1 MAYLFAH
8 SSVGSLL
15 RYIRKGNLSFS
26 RRRGKTISASSS
38 SDDVVEVEVQL
49 PGLEEKISISRRDL
63 VDWDGPDDPSNPI
76 NWPLAQKVLVT
87 AVLCAWTFAVYVG
100 SSIYSSSQADV
111 ERIFGVGHVEGALGI
126 ALYVLGYG
134 LGSLLFS
141 PLSEIPAIGRNP
153 PYAISGFLFVI
164 LCIPTALVNNFA
176 GLMVLRF
183 LLGFMCSPCLA
194 TAGASLADIWRPT
207 QFPFAVAMWAMVAT
221 LGPACGPTIS
231 TYAVQ
236 AMGWRFSSWE
246 LLIISAPI
254 YIIMVCFL
262 PETSGPT
269 ILYYE
274 AKRLREET
282 GNEHLL
288 SAAEQKQKDMNLSSL
303 LFDAFIKPW
312 EMNLKDPALL
322 FTTFYLGLAYG
333 VFYSF
338 FESLP
343 LVYPV
348 YYGFSGNSTGLIFLA
363 VLPAGLIA
371 FIGQVLYLKYRVLPL
386 LTSGK
391 FGELE
396 NHLIPGLL
404 ASPLIPIGL
413 FIYAWTSRPSTHWIA
428 PTIGLSTIIV
438 GIYSIAQSIFL
449 YIPNIYPRYAASIFA
464 ANSLA
469 RSLFAFAAILFSTP
483 MFEGIGIDG
492 GVSLLGGLMV
502 LCVVGMGLLYKFGKV
517 LRARSSFAVA

>member
-1 MAYLFAH
+1 MAYLFKH
-8 SSVGSLL
+8 STLGTLINYY
-15 RYIRKGNLSFS
+15 RTGRLSFT
-26 RRRGKTISASSS
+26 RRPAKSISSSSS
-38 SDDVVEVEVQL
+38 SDDVTTDTDANEG
-49 PGLEEKISISRRDL
+49 PLEGKISANHL
-63 VDWDGPDDPSNPI
+63 VTWSGDSDPSNPQ
-76 NWPLAQKVLVT
+76 NWPFWQKVVIT
-87 AVLCAWTFAVYVG
+87 AILSTWTFAVYVG
-100 SSIYSSSQADV
+100 SSIYTPSQEDV
-111 ERIFGVGHVEGALGI
+111 VEVFGVTHVEGALGI

-141 PLSEIPAIGRNP
+141 PLSEVPAIGRNP

-164 LCIPTALVNNFA
+164 LCVPTSLVNNYP

-183 LLGFMCSPCLA
+183 LLGLMASPCLA
-194 TAGASLADIWRPT
+194 TTGASLGDMWGQRH
-207 QFPFAVAMWAMVAT
+207 FPFAIAIWAMVASV
-221 LGPACGPTIS
+221 GPACGPTIS
-231 TYAVQ
+231 SFAVE

-254 YIIMVCFL
+254 YVTMVSCM

-274 AKRLREET
+274 ARRRREET
-282 GNEHLL
+282 GNMELM
-288 SAAEQKQKDMNLSSL
+288 SEAEIKQKDLKVGSL
-303 LFDAFIKPW
+303 LWDAIIKPW

-322 FTTFYLGLAYG
+322 FTTLYLGLAYG

-348 YYGFSGNSTGLIFLA
+348 YYSFNATSTGLVFLA
-363 VLPAGLIA
+363 VCPACLLGLTA
-371 FIGQVLYLKYRVLPL
+371 QCLYLKYHVIPRLNDNN
-386 LTSGK
+386 S
-391 FGELE
+391 ELE
-396 NHLIPGLL
+396 DHLVPGMI

-413 FIYAWTSRPSTHWIA
+413 FIYAWTARPSTHWIA
-428 PTIGLSTIIV
+428 PTIGLALVIV
-438 GIYSIAQSIFL
+438 GIYAIAQSIFL

-469 RSLFAFAAILFSTP
+469 RSVLAFAAILVARP
-483 MFEGIGIDG
+483 MFKAIGVGG

-502 LCVVGMGLLYKFGKV
+502 LCVVGIVALWKWGLV
-517 LRARSSFAVA
+517 LRKRSKFAVA